1 MTSFDVNDSIAA
13 IASPLT
19 GALRGVIRLSGPGIR
34 KSLEEC
40 FHGEYSLADVKGP
53 SVIPGWIQ
61 VSDPIRRVTGELFY
75 WPDEASYTRQRSAEF
90 HCTGSLPVLEEVMK
104 ALGRVGVRQA
114 LPGEFTMRAFLA
126 GRMDLTRAEAVLG
139 VIDSETEREMEV
151 ALKQLAGGLSGPI
164 TQLQDGLLD
173 VLSQIEAGL
182 DFVEEDIEF
191 ISRADIRKSLELSHS
206 TVREILDQMDQ
217 RQLDQHIP
225 RVVLWGRPNAGK
237 SFLQNALVGEGT
249 AIVSEIAG
257 TTRDYLVARTLC
269 DGLEVC
275 VVDTAGTMSMQAA
288 DITPIQELAEQQTE
302 SMASSA
308 DLVLL
313 CVDGT
318 KFPDA
323 WEQSQIDKLQDF
335 AIDILLV
342 QTKLDQQAVWN
353 DAAAHQVSSHS
364 GRGIESLKV
373 EIAKAIRR
381 HRSAGSG
388 EMVHSTAGRC
398 FESLSQACEEL
409 SVAIQFC
416 DAGQGDEIIAA
427 VLRVV
432 LDHLSAVTGKVFT
445 DDILDRVFSRFCIGK

>member
-1 MTSFDVNDSIAA
+1 MPSFDVNDSIAA
-13 IASPLT
+13 IASPLA

-34 KSLEEC
+34 KSLEDC
-40 FHGEYSLADVKGP
+40 FHGECTLADIKSP
-53 SVIPGWIQ
+53 SVVSGWIQ
-61 VSDPIRRVTGELFY
+61 VSDPIRRVTGDLFY

-104 ALGRVGVRQA
+104 ALGKAGVRQA

-139 VIDSETEREMEV
+139 VIDSETEHEMEI

-191 ISRADIRKSLELSHS
+191 ISRADIRQSLETSHS
-206 TVREILDQMDQ
+206 AIRQILDQIDR

-225 RVVLWGRPNAGK
+225 TVVLWGRPNAGK
-237 SFLQNALVGEGT
+237 SYLQNAIVGEGT

-257 TTRDYLVARTLC
+257 TTRDYLVAKTQC

-275 VVDTAGTMSMQAA
+275 VVDTAGTMSTQAVE
-288 DITPIQELAEQQTE
+288 ISPIQELAEQQTE

-313 CVDGT
+313 CIDGSRS
-318 KFPDA
+318 PDE
-323 WEQSQIDKLQDF
+323 WEQEQIDRLRN
-335 AIDILLV
+335 ANSDILLI
-342 QTKLDQQAVWN
+342 QTKADQQAVWD

-364 GRGIESLKV
+364 GKGVESLKT
-373 EIAKAIRR
+373 EIAQAIRR
-381 HRSAGSG
+381 QRLVNSS

-398 FESLSQACEEL
+398 FESLSEAGQEL
-409 SVAIQFC
+409 SVALQYC
-416 DAGQGDEIIAA
+416 DAGQGDEILAS